1 MSNLEPER
9 TVRSGDSIVFK
20 APVVLSAEAHRTF
33 GYVPESGSNT
43 IQLPLFVP
51 IASFEFFKIA
61 SCYPILFFND
71 EDVFPV
77 AITAPI
83 SKDGAIY
90 GKHPTDVAPYLPSI
104 LQLYP
109 FILEKLPDRDA
120 GVLVFDEKSG
130 RVVPLSE
137 NRSAAALFDG
147 AGTPTETLHR
157 IASSAAQ
164 VYDGRRRAA
173 SFALA
178 LKTAGL
184 LTPSALEFNEIGP
197 KDSKQRRFYMINEP
211 AYRALPKDT
220 VEAWFVRGW
229 LDLAT
234 LVIAT
239 QHNWLNYRHRPV
251 SPPDT
256 TVS

>member
-1 MSNLEPER
+1 M
-9 TVRSGDSIVFK
+9 
-20 APVVLSAEAHRTF
+20 
-33 GYVPESGSNT
+33 PESGSNT

-61 SCYPILFFND
+61 SCYPILFLMMKTSFR
-71 EDVFPV
+71 
-77 AITAPI
+77 
-83 SKDGAIY
+83 
-90 GKHPTDVAPYLPSI
+90 LPSQPDQQRWCN
-104 LQLYP
+104 LWQT
-109 FILEKLPDRDA
+109 PDRCCA
-120 GVLVFDEKSG
+120 LLAQYLATLSVHSGETSRSRCRVLVFDEKSG

-184 LTPSALEFNEIGP
+184 LTPSALEFNEIRP

-220 VEAWFVRGW
+220 VDAWFVRGW

-239 QHNWLNYRHRPV
+239 QHNWLNYLHRPV
-251 SPPDT
+251 SPADT